1 MTYAIELWTEYGIGM
16 FFFTI
21 RFFARYKAVGFRGL
35 AWDDLFSFIAMVEFS
50 CYFYVLSANISVS
63 CYGALMPS
71 HFKSLVKSC
80 ESPAQDNTLTGFADT
95 FGSFVGLND
104 QTAEALS
111 DHTAARYK
119 VGSQSLFCAWIS
131 YVSLIWALKAS
142 LLCFYSRI
150 TLGLWQL
157 KLVKIMAYISFV
169 AYIAVMLELF
179 LHCTPIQKNWQIKP
193 YPGVC
198 GYCFQLCPV
207 RHFKRRVGNPA
218 PLIFYKQSPDLRFST
233 DIGILA
239 IPLPIVWKV
248 KIPMRRKIV
257 IGLLLSSGI
266 FVITAAVLR
275 CVLTLAETQYI
286 GVSTIWAS
294 RETFVS
300 LIAIS
305 APAIKPLFNK
315 NSWVGSSNSKNGA
328 SSGRF
333 KKFSGNNLSGV
344 NGTQTMKGN
353 RANDLETGSS
363 RKGPQSIESEMEL
376 KDISY
381 HGSEENIIDPGQHNS
396 PLEINVTT
404 AYALD
409 NEEEDHSPTTAGAR
423 EGGRARRR
431 TQEAKVE

>member
-21 RFFARYKAVGFRGL
+21 RFFARYKAVGFRGF

-50 CYFYVLSANISVS
+50 CYFYVLSADISVS

-193 YPGVC
+193 YPGDKCAVTVSS
-198 GYCFQLCPV
+198 YVLCAILN
-207 RHFKRRVGNPA
+207 VG
-218 PLIFYKQSPDLRFST
+218 
-233 DIGILA
+233 
-239 IPLPIVWKV
+239 
-248 KIPMRRKIV
+248 
-257 IGLLLSSGI
+257 
-266 FVITAAVLR
+266 
-275 CVLTLAETQYI
+275 
-286 GVSTIWAS
+286 
-294 RETFVS
+294 
-300 LIAIS
+300 
-305 APAIKPLFNK
+305 
-315 NSWVGSSNSKNGA
+315 
-328 SSGRF
+328 SGRF

-353 RANDLETGSS
+353 RANDLETGGS

-381 HGSEENIIDPGQHNS
+381 HGSEENIIDPRQHNS

-409 NEEEDHSPTTAGAR
+409 NEEEDHSPTAAGAR

-431 TQEAKVE
+431 HEGGKSGMNTDQWGSTTKVTAAGDRSERSNNKAMKMLGGGWS